1 MDRKPR
7 RPILRYI
14 AVALL
19 ILFTPIFVLG
29 ATVAATGTIM
39 VEVHEHQDD
48 GVNLF
53 VPVPALLVDLAVMAA
68 PHVIPAEELD
78 DLRREIAPWRD
89 AIESLAEELEDCP
102 DTVLVEVKSRNEN
115 VRITKKNRS
124 FHINV
129 DSPDADINVKVPAR
143 LLSRAL
149 DVL

>member
-7 RPILRYI
+7 RPIVRYV

-19 ILFTPIFVLG
+19 ILFMPFFVLG
-29 ATVAATGTIM
+29 ATIAATGTIM
-39 VEVHEHQDD
+39 VEVHEHQD
-48 GVNLF
+48 GVDLF

-68 PHVIPAEELD
+68 PHVIPADELD
-78 DLRREIAPWRD
+78 DLRREIAPWRET
-89 AIESLAEELEDCP
+89 IESLAVELENCP
-102 DTVLVEVKSRNEN
+102 DTVLVEVKSRDEN

-124 FHINV
+124 FYIHV
-129 DSPDADINVKVPAR
+129 DSPDADVNVKIPAR

>member
-7 RPILRYI
+7 RPFVRYV

-39 VEVHEHQDD
+39 VEVHEHQD

-68 PHVIPAEELD
+68 PHIIPPEELAD
-78 DLRREIAPWRD
+78 MRREIAPWRD
-89 AIESLAEELEDCP
+89 TIESIAEQLEDCP
-102 DTVLVEVKSRNEN
+102 DTVLVEVKSRDEN

-124 FHINV
+124 FYIAV
-129 DSPDADINVKVPAR
+129 DSLDANVNVTIPAR